1 MGRVTYANQR
11 MIHIHRERATS
22 DFLGIKNEN
31 WQAASRDL
39 GAYAL
44 QLYLYLAANA
54 NNFNLALSPA
64 DIRQS
69 IGMARSTYR
78 DQFDKLVD
86 KGYLVPR
93 QGNTFDF
100 YEVPQFDTRR
110 TLKLTRDVN
119 DYVTAYDH
127 PQELAVNAITA
138 DITEINNNRFYNID
152 NRNIEEFVPLEEYC
166 DSDDDGSI
174 YDTFTPKVGEFTF

>member
-1 MGRVTYANQR
+1 
-11 MIHIHRERATS
+11 MIHIHRERAAS

-54 NNFNLALSPA
+54 DNFNLALSPA

-78 DQFDKLVD
+78 DQFEKLID

-100 YEVPQFDTRR
+100 YEVAQHDTRR
-110 TLKLTRDVN
+110 NNNLTRDVN
-119 DYVTAYDH
+119 ENVTAYGQ
-127 PQELAVNAITA
+127 PQELAVNLISAQ
-138 DITEINNNRFYNID
+138 DTEINNSKFYNIVD
-152 NRNIEEFVPLEEYC
+152 RNIEEFIPLEEH
-166 DSDDDGSI
+166 SDLEDDGESI
-174 YDTFTPKVGEFTF
+174 YKSFTPKEGEFHF